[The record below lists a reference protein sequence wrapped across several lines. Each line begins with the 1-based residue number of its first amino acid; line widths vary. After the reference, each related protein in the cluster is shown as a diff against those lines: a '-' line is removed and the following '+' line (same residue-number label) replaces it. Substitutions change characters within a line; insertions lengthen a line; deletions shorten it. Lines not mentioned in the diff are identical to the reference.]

1 MIGLNITNKRGMHSK
16 RLFIFLSPTN
26 KITQLNIN
34 HALLAVE
41 TYHRGIYFITLQ
53 VGKRKHTT
61 LFVSMSSNGTGICS
75 HVGGDIIFVTV
86 HLIGHS

>member
-41 TYHRGIYFITLQ
+41 KYHRGIYFITLQ

-61 LFVSMSSNGTGICS
+61 LYKYLVQCQ
-75 HVGGDIIFVTV
+75 VTV
-86 HLIGHS
+86 PAFVRMWAETLFL